1 MVLIFISVQKRTIQR
16 KYRNIKLIL
25 KREIF
30 VLRNQR
36 KSVAQV
42 RILDF
47 YVFYSDFFPNRS
59 QLSGYSQVIIPK
71 WLDNAYKLGASF
83 GVVISIFI
91 A

>member
-25 KREIF
+25 KREIL

-42 RILDF
+42 RILNF
-47 YVFYSDFFPNRS
+47 YIFYFDFFPNRS
-59 QLSGYSQVIIPK
+59 QQRGYSQIIVPK
-71 WLDNAYKLGASF
+71 WFDNAYKLGASF
-83 GVVISIFI
+83 GVLVCVFVV
-91 A
+91 